1 MTLDE
6 LIAEVYLVTNRPD
19 LVGET
24 KSAVKAATL
33 KAHKSDFYS
42 KDIFETGIQ
51 FDTANFRQSLD
62 YISLLSN
69 FRAFKYLRRVEDEND
84 DSGTYFEILQ
94 PEEILDSYGIGRKDI
109 AYVAGRVLEIRSSVE
124 FTKALLGCYV
134 LPIVTDGFYL
144 SWVAEQF
151 PYAIVYEAS
160 RVVFAMIGKIEESNA
175 QAQLVREEFIL
186 LRMSALSDIGS

>member
-1 MTLDE
+1 MTFDD

-33 KAHKSDFYS
+33 KAHKTDFYS
-42 KDIFETGIQ
+42 KDIFETGIE
-51 FDTANFRQSLD
+51 FDTAEFRQSLD

-84 DSGTYFEILQ
+84 DIGKFFDIVL
-94 PEEILDSYGIGRKDI
+94 PEEVLDNYGCNRDDI
-109 AYVAGRVLEIRSSVE
+109 AYIAGRVIEIRSSVM
-124 FTKALLGCYV
+124 FSKALLGCYV
-134 LPIVTDGFYL
+134 LPIVRESDYL

-151 PYAIVYEAS
+151 PYAIVYEAA
-160 RVVFAMIGKIEESNA
+160 RVIFKGIGYDEQSAQFNLLVAEEYT
-175 QAQLVREEFIL
+175 L
-186 LRMSALSDIGS
+186 LKQSALTDVGY